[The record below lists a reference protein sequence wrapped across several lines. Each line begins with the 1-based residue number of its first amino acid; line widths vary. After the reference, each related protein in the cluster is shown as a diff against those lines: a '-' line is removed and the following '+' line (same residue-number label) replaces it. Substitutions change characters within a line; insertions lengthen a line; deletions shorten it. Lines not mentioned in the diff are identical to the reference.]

1 MFERFTDRARKV
13 MALASQEAQRCHHDH
28 VGTEHILL
36 GLLKEGTGVAA
47 TVLLQRGLQIKVLRQ
62 HIADLVT
69 EGMVGDDTHALPQ
82 TVHAKHVLTWAVAE
96 ARILHHNYLGTE
108 HLLLALLRE
117 TDGVADRMLLQLG
130 IQLEDIRGDV
140 LQRLGESA
148 QGEGGLGPLPP
159 EAAHTAVGARLSATA
174 TPAGR
179 FKHMVMW
186 RLAGDKTTKL
196 ERVRQIKT
204 RLEALPAR
212 IPEIRHLEVGI
223 NQALGDAACDVA
235 LVVEL
240 DKAGDL
246 ETYRRHAAHQEV
258 VAFIREVV
266 SESYVVDYPL

>member
-1 MFERFTDRARKV
+1 MDNFTPRAQQVLQLARTEADRFN
-13 MALASQEAQRCHHDH
+13 HGY

-47 TVLLQRGLQIKVLRQ
+47 TVLQQRGLQIKVLRQ

-148 QGEGGLGPLPP
+148 QG
-159 EAAHTAVGARLSATA
+159 GARKIFCQVFLSYCVQVN
-174 TPAGR
+174 R
-179 FKHMVMW
+179 
-186 RLAGDKTTKL
+186 D
-196 ERVRQIKT
+196 
-204 RLEALPAR
+204 
-212 IPEIRHLEVGI
+212 
-223 NQALGDAACDVA
+223 N
-235 LVVEL
+235 
-240 DKAGDL
+240 
-246 ETYRRHAAHQEV
+246 
-258 VAFIREVV
+258 
-266 SESYVVDYPL
+266 